1 MVINYSCVHTQ
12 DTCAFL
18 QADMYD
24 IQIDHKVTKVISFKY
39 LSNVDFNI
47 DEDNL
52 KTYSYKN
59 LALLCKSQK
68 VLYSSSSRLKY
79 RKIGSI
85 TNSKLYSAPISMFFY
100 KK

>member
-47 DEDNL
+47 DENNL
-52 KTYSYKN
+52 KI
-59 LALLCKSQK
+59 L
-68 VLYSSSSRLKY
+68 
-79 RKIGSI
+79 G
-85 TNSKLYSAPISMFFY
+85 M
-100 KK
+100 